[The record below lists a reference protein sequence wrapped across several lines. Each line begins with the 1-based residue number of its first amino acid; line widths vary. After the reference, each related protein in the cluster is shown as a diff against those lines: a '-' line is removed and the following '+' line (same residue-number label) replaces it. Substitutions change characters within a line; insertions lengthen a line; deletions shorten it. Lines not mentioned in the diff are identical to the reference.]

1 MGKCTVKIPLEA
13 VINRVVAVTIRET
26 AAVGLSMSCPWQLE
40 TFAVID
46 HDLVQP
52 SLVVVPDEELLDLL
66 KGSGVVKTGEVTLI
80 SS

>member
-1 MGKCTVKIPLEA
+1 
-13 VINRVVAVTIRET
+13 
-26 AAVGLSMSCPWQLE
+26 MSCPWKPE

-46 HDLVQP
+46 HDLVQS

-66 KGSGVVKTGEVTLI
+66 QGSGVVKTGEVTLI